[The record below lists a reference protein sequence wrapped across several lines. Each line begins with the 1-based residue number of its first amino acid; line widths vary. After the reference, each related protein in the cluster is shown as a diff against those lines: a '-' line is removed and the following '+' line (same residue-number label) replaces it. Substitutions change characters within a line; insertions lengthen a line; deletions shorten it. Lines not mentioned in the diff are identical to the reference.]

1 MYDKRFKFKGKKMF
15 LNKLNEKEKVAFLEL
30 AYYVANSDE
39 NFSTEEKNIID
50 VYCAE
55 MQINDIDFDKSNF
68 DLDSTLL
75 EIESLQS
82 QKIVLLEIM
91 ALVYSD
97 NILHQSE
104 EEILEKI
111 VNKFNLNPKLA
122 LVYAEWSKAML
133 SLTNQGIALIEL

>member
-1 MYDKRFKFKGKKMF
+1 MF
-15 LNKLNEKEKVAFLEL
+15 LNRLNEKEKIDFLKL
-30 AYYVANSDE
+30 AHYIAHSD
-39 NFSTEEKNIID
+39 NDFSNKEKETMAI
-50 VYCAE
+50 YCAE
-55 MQINDIDFDKSNF
+55 MQINDIDFDKANF

-75 EIESLQS
+75 EIESSQS

-104 EEILEKI
+104 QEVLEKI

-122 LVYAEWSKAML
+122 SVYAEWSKAIL
-133 SLTNQGIALIEL
+133 ALTIQGMSLIEL

>member
-1 MYDKRFKFKGKKMF
+1 MF
-15 LNKLNEKEKVAFLEL
+15 LNRLNEKEKIAFLKL
-30 AYYVANSDE
+30 AHYIAHSD
-39 NFSTEEKNIID
+39 NDFSNKEKETMAI
-50 VYCAE
+50 YCAE
-55 MQINDIDFDKSNF
+55 MQINDIDFDKANF

-75 EIESLQS
+75 EIESSQS

-104 EEILEKI
+104 QEVLEKI

-122 LVYAEWSKAML
+122 SVYSEWSKAIL
-133 SLTNQGIALIEL
+133 ALTIQGISLIEL